1 MGFGTTLY
9 TDIYFNRETFN
20 SRHQVESA
28 LEDAKDRI
36 EWAKKELT
44 KLAFMTEPK
53 KFCGEDESP
62 ESYLKETLADAV
74 EELMDAATEEYK
86 LVKLLDDWNETHDS
100 EGKAIRPSDE
110 DRKPFICGDFI
121 E

>member
-1 MGFGTTLY
+1 MGFGTYLY
-9 TDIYFNRETFN
+9 TGIYFNRETYN
-20 SRHQVESA
+20 SKHQVEAA
-28 LEDAKDRI
+28 LEETRDRI
-36 EWAKKELT
+36 EQARKELT

-62 ESYLKETLADAV
+62 EGYLSRTLADV
-74 EELMDAATEEYK
+74 IEELEDSVIKEYK
-86 LVKLLDDWNETHDS
+86 LTILLDDWDETHDS

-110 DRKPFICGDFI
+110 GRKPFICGDFV